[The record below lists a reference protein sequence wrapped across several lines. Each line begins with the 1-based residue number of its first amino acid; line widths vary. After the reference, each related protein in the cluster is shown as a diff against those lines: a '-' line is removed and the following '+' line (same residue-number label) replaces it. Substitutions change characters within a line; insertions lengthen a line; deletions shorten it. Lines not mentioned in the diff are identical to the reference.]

1 MKFWNKKQSFNFH
14 ENIVENFHGTA
25 VLVLGI
31 KAQVNSNENED
42 PTKIIQ
48 LISVAQNRRKWIP
61 VNIVKGEGFG
71 EEDEGENNTD
81 SFAESGDGHSEEGSK
96 LSDQTQDNLKV
107 GSYLEYCLF
116 ETYLDTEVASER
128 KYKGITV
135 GVFGVVWAVVD
146 GGGNICEDCH
156 QEK

>member
-1 MKFWNKKQSFNFH
+1 M
-14 ENIVENFHGTA
+14 
-25 VLVLGI
+25 
-31 KAQVNSNENED
+31 
-42 PTKIIQ
+42 
-48 LISVAQNRRKWIP
+48 
-61 VNIVKGEGFG
+61 KGEGFG

-135 GVFGVVWAVVD
+135 GVFGVV
-146 GGGNICEDCH
+146 
-156 QEK
+156 